1 MGGLSAGISNGGS
14 PSGEGI
20 ATGVPFGFELLHE
33 DNNIIDNPKIKPR
46 IRVTAR
52 P

>member
-1 MGGLSAGISNGGS
+1 MTNGGS

-33 DNNIIDNPKIKPR
+33 VNHINDNPKIKPR
-46 IRVTAR
+46 IAAIAR